1 MSVRI
6 HQSTTYLSHLYMFIV
21 ENVLA
26 FIFIQYDITIV
37 YQCRVS
43 DIHLTLNNRT
53 MYVCHSFPVKI

>member
-1 MSVRI
+1 
-6 HQSTTYLSHLYMFIV
+6 MFIV